1 MLWMRNLNAALPK
14 ATLRFF
20 RSRRSSATNL
30 RLNQDQNFSTGLR
43 SGEPAH
49 APTTNYV
56 FVQVANKGC
65 FVQASEG
72 KSKATCQR
80 MKSSGLCFAR

>member
-1 MLWMRNLNAALPK
+1 MLWTRNLNAALPK

-20 RSRRSSATNL
+20 RSQRSSATNL

-43 SGEPAH
+43 SGELH

-56 FVQVANKGC
+56 FAHIPVNK
-65 FVQASEG
+65 VL
-72 KSKATCQR
+72 SKVV
-80 MKSSGLCFAR
+80 GLRKCAAKAMISVRRGPTF